1 MKLSQAL
8 RISPGDVVA
17 FVGGGGKTTAMFQLA
32 HELAPRLRVLTTT
45 TTRIFAAQIN
55 RSPAH
60 VTFDPDQQTLADL
73 LPQLDAAIAQHGQVL
88 LIGQADAASGKAFG
102 LPPNLIDALAT
113 SGHFDVILNEADGS
127 RMRPLKAPAAHEP
140 VIPDCTTLVVPTVGL
155 DVLGQPLTDETVHRA
170 GLVGQL
176 SDTPL
181 NQPVT
186 ASTITALVSHREGGL
201 KGVAPQAR
209 IIPLLNKADFSRG
222 VHEPGHITND
232 ENSPHPNP
240 LPEREGTLDWL
251 PSPRGRGV
259 GGEGNRLDTA
269 RTIAAQL
276 LACERIDSVAI
287 GAVQQTASPVKE
299 VYSRIAAVILA
310 AGGSTRFGSPK
321 QLACWG
327 DKTFIEQ
334 AVDTALAA
342 EVSRV
347 VVVLGAEIEQCRAV
361 LGHRSVEIVVNP
373 VWASGQSSSMQTGLA
388 ALPANSGGALFMLVD
403 LPGVTPAL
411 LNQLIQ
417 RHRETLAPLIWPEFE
432 GRRGNP
438 VLFDRALFSEL
449 RQVRGDTGGKP
460 VLQKYHN
467 QAEQVRVTDEAV
479 LRDYDRPEDL
489 HLGGRLEIRD

>member
-55 RSPAH
+55 RSPAR
-60 VTFDPDQQTLADL
+60 VTFDPKQQTLTDI
-73 LPQLDAAIAQHGQVL
+73 LPHLDAAIAQHGQVL

-102 LPPNLIDALAT
+102 LPPDLIDILAA

-140 VIPDCTTLVVPTVGL
+140 VIPDCTTVVVPTVGL
-155 DVLGQPLTDETVHRA
+155 DVLGRPLNDETVHRA
-170 GLVGQL
+170 GLVSQL

-181 NQPVT
+181 GQAVT
-186 ASTITALVSHREGGL
+186 ASTIAVLLSHLEGGL
-201 KGVAPQAR
+201 KSIPPQAR
-209 IIPLLNKADFSRG
+209 VIPLLNKADFLES
-222 VHEPGHITND
+222 VHRADVINL
-232 ENSPHPNP
+232 ENSPLPNP
-240 LPEREGTLDWL
+240 LPLGEGTFSSP
-251 PSPRGRGV
+251 PSPSGREA
-259 GGEGNRLDTA
+259 GGEGNRLNAA

-276 LACERIDSVAI
+276 LACERVDSVVI
-287 GAVQQTASPVKE
+287 GAMQQTASPVRE

-321 QLACWG
+321 QLARWG
-327 DKTFIEQ
+327 EKTFIEQ
-334 AVDTALAA
+334 ATDAALAA

-347 VVVLGAEIEQCRAV
+347 VVVLGAEVEQCRAM
-361 LGHRSVEIVVNP
+361 LANRPVEIVINP
-373 VWASGQSSSMQTGLA
+373 AWAQGQSTSMQAGLA
-388 ALPANSGGALFMLVD
+388 ALPAHIGGALFMLVD
-403 LPGVTPAL
+403 LPGVTPTL

-417 RHRETLAPLIWPEFE
+417 RHRETLAPLVWPEFA

-438 VLFDRALFSEL
+438 VLFDRALFPEL

-460 VLQKYHN
+460 VLLKYQN
-467 QAEQVRVTDEAV
+467 EAERVQVTDAAV
-479 LRDYDRPEDL
+479 LQDFDRPEDL
-489 HLGGRLEIRD
+489 RLKMRLEIGD